1 MSHRLWEI
9 NERSLFDRPID
20 PWQVFINGRWVLFF
34 GVSLPAV
41 AITSLFVGLLA
52 KSYSRTA
59 RLVAILP
66 MCVVASG
73 FQWEAAWIS
82 LVFVLIG
89 VFLASLSE
97 RPSSSVR
104 NTLAT

>member
-1 MSHRLWEI
+1 MNGAYSTDLS
-9 NERSLFDRPID
+9 N

-41 AITSLFVGLLA
+41 AITSLLVGLLA

-73 FQWEAAWIS
+73 F
-82 LVFVLIG
+82 
-89 VFLASLSE
+89 
-97 RPSSSVR
+97 
-104 NTLAT
+104 